1 LNAATRSFPCLRSI
15 ARGKA
20 PAEGGKVSLDVTLKG
35 GRQLGLFTIE
45 FEIGPQTRA
54 MIERVTETAL
64 VRLELGLTP
73 ETRQTIADAVPAPS
87 KGKAREAIEGLIG
100 KDPNEE
106 Q

>member
-1 LNAATRSFPCLRSI
+1 VI
-15 ARGKA
+15 
-20 PAEGGKVSLDVTLKG
+20 LKG
-35 GRQLGLFTIE
+35 GGQLALFTIE
-45 FEIGPQTRA
+45 FEVGPQTRA
-54 MIERVTETAL
+54 MIERVMETAL

-100 KDPNEE
+100 KDPNAE